1 MSTQNLFSGPCSL
14 VSYPNKVN
22 LQNDDEMVVFVLYI
36 KADLEGVAS
45 VSYVPGTNLC
55 ISVRNPLNDYEIRE
69 NVVVETDV
77 LLEVP
82 EPTKNSRNDHVAHR
96 EPACNFAF
104 KWEGAAHRSTIQ
116 IKSEDNADTP
126 SANNAKKGKAQSNS
140 TAGAVATRD
149 MFAQDSGSFVPILAL
164 DCHGVEP
171 YAFHP
176 LGDEFVVTNK
186 DGIKF
191 DSVDL
196 STGAWSDFDLGTG
209 TTSISNLESKFV

>member
-1 MSTQNLFSGPCSL
+1 
-14 VSYPNKVN
+14 
-22 LQNDDEMVVFVLYI
+22 MVVFVLYI

-55 ISVRNPLNDYEIRE
+55 ISVRNPLNNYEIRE
-69 NVVVETDV
+69 NVVIETDV
-77 LLEVP
+77 LLEEP

-96 EPACNFAF
+96 EPACNFAL
-104 KWEGAAHRSTIQ
+104 KWEGATQRSTIQ
-116 IKSEDNADTP
+116 ILSMSEDDADTP
-126 SANNAKKGKAQSNS
+126 STNTPSKGKAGKARSNS
-140 TAGAVATRD
+140 TTRTVATRN
-149 MFAQDSGSFVPILAL
+149 MFAQDSGLFVPILAL

-186 DGIKF
+186 AGFRF
-191 DSVDL
+191 DPVDL
-196 STGAWSDFDLGTG
+196 STGTWSEFDLGTG